1 MKEDIK
7 RIEDIYPLTIVGR
20 RYGGMAIVNCDSFQS
35 CVDDLQENEEWHYG
49 DTTQREMEKEWDHI
63 IYGVGE
69 TLDEAFKD
77 FLKRKKDMDERPK
90 RNYEDDPLTPEQE
103 EMLKKLALAFIP
115 PSLGSTL
122 VSTLPMG
129 GPPANLYYFDRRFSG
144 A

>member
-49 DTTQREMEKEWDHI
+49 DTTQREMEKEWGHI
-63 IYGVGE
+63 VYGVGE
-69 TLDEAFKD
+69 TLDEAFRD

-103 EMLKKLALAFIP
+103 EMATRIGLAFVP
-115 PSLGSTL
+115 PLLGNAL
-122 VSTLPMG
+122 VPLLPMD
-129 GPPANLYYFDRRFSG
+129 GPPGIIYHLDYRFSG
-144 A
+144 Y